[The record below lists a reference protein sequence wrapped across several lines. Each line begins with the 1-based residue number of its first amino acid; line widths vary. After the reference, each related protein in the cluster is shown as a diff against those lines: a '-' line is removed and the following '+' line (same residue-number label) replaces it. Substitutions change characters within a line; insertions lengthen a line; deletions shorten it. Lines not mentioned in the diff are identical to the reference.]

1 MPRFEDENN
10 IFQRVS
16 RYKGYKLRGNY
27 RSINVSFADFSPL
40 PRAKY
45 TNFFSRVYFFFVF
58 ERNETVNTNRR
69 SRNLDLDRSKARRD
83 YLEKEKKKEK
93 KSDDSPREDRGENRS

>member
-1 MPRFEDENN
+1 M
-10 IFQRVS
+10 
-16 RYKGYKLRGNY
+16 
-27 RSINVSFADFSPL
+27 
-40 PRAKY
+40 
-45 TNFFSRVYFFFVF
+45 
-58 ERNETVNTNRR
+58 NTNRR